1 MPADLIPIIP
11 ATIGDS
17 SVNAV
22 DARTL
27 HSFMKVGRDFSNWIK
42 SRIEEYGFEEGK
54 DFYSF
59 LASEENC
66 SPNLAS
72 KGGHNRIDYHLTL
85 DMAKELAM
93 VERNEKGRQARRYF
107 IECERR
113 LLQLTAPRSEP
124 TALVPILTQGERYR
138 SAVLSPETAQA
149 LQQLAKAL
157 PFDRHYK
164 KKSFVDCQ
172 PILQVVVDDIL
183 NWRWPCPFGY
193 GFDYPGAFLWI
204 CGEHLLW
211 HLENAPH
218 LAPIFYVSPGLNGH
232 KILTDL
238 EYAGL
243 LRRHKKGGLMLDGTR
258 LNTQI
263 NLCGLQDPE
272 RRWHPSFSR

>member
-1 MPADLIPIIP
+1 MPADLTFAVVPLVV
-11 ATIGDS
+11 S
-17 SVNAV
+17 SHGRAV
-22 DARTL
+22 TTSLRVADYFEKRHDNVLRDIRNLIDALPPDWRL
-27 HSFMKVGRDFSNWIK
+27 LN
-42 SRIEEYGFEEGK
+42 FEETQIET
-54 DFYSF
+54 
-59 LASEENC
+59 LT
-66 SPNLAS
+66 PT
-72 KGGHNRIDYHLTL
+72 GGVHHEPAFEITRDGFTL
-85 DMAKELAM
+85 LAM
-93 VERNEKGRQARRYF
+93 GFTGDKALQFKLDYIAAFNRMEA
-107 IECERR
+107 
-113 LLQLTAPRSEP
+113 QLTGPREP

-138 SAVLSPETAQA
+138 SAALAPETTHA

-211 HLENAPH
+211 HLNTAPH